1 MKIQLYSD
9 AIQDWQKFI
18 AYFSGETDSLYLF
31 LLFKNNFL
39 KIKKKYYFNIFIN
52 KKTLQK
58 SL

>member
-1 MKIQLYSD
+1 VKIQLYSD

-39 KIKKKYYFNIFIN
+39 KIKIILF
-52 KKTLQK
+52 
-58 SL
+58 